1 MRALALP
8 LATVAVAAGV
18 AAAPASAQTPP
29 DPPPVVTFDPS
40 QPIRD
45 RIGHLLLKP
54 DLTIA
59 GLDLDRSRGK
69 LTVSVQN
76 LGLAPAPASVA
87 RVKVSLRN
95 PSTYMARTVRIIDVP
110 TGPLTFRQ
118 SRDLVVD
125 LDGQPGT
132 DYPVSPFLEMT
143 VTADATGTVAES
155 DEANNSATILGRR
168 L

>member
-1 MRALALP
+1 MRTLALAL
-8 LATVAVAAGV
+8 ATIAVGAGV

-29 DPPPVVTFDPS
+29 DPPPVVTLDPS
-40 QPIRD
+40 QLIRD
-45 RIGHLLLKP
+45 RVGHLLLKP

-76 LGLAPAPASVA
+76 LGLAAAPASVT

-95 PSTYMARTVRIIDVP
+95 PITYMARTVRIVDVP
-110 TGPLTFRQ
+110 TRPLAFRQ
-118 SRDLVVD
+118 IRELVVD
-125 LDGQPGT
+125 LDGHPGA

-143 VTADATGTVAES
+143 VIADATGAVAES
-155 DEANNSATILGRR
+155 DEGNNAAGILGRR